1 MMKAF
6 DMGVE
11 YMETNLNLETNDA
24 VISRWKSFNA
34 INLEKRRVYFKA
46 L

>member
-1 MMKAF
+1 MMEAF

-24 VISRWKSFNA
+24 VISQWKSFNA
-34 INLEKRRVYFKA
+34 INHKRRRVYFKA